1 MPVDEFVHASK
12 QGPLTTC
19 VNDLDATLTPTG
31 VIVTDQGPTA
41 VNESSTWAL
50 DRVRSDRVRLLVVS
64 DGAMTLESVAL
75 LVVVVGLIGYLLA
88 TLVFSERF

>member
-19 VNDLDATLTPTG
+19 VNGLDATLTPTG

-41 VNESSTWAL
+41 VNKSSRWAL
-50 DRVRSDRVRLLVVS
+50 DRVKSNRERLLVVCH
-64 DGAMTLESVAL
+64 GAMTLESVAL
-75 LVVVVGLIGYLLA
+75 LVVVVGLVGYLLA
-88 TLVFSERF
+88 TLVFPERF